1 MPRPRKYA
9 NDAER
14 QAAYRD
20 RHAAEQPP
28 SAGLLAAQAR
38 SLHAVIKDAA
48 KIGDER
54 AQKVLGKTPAETMT
68 KMIKDFVRFA
78 DLNQLR

>member
-9 NDAER
+9 SDAER

-28 SAGLLAAQAR
+28 NTGLLAAQAR
-38 SLHAVIKDAA
+38 SLHSVIKDAA
-48 KIGDER
+48 KSGDNH
-54 AQKVLGKTPAETMT
+54 AQSILGKNAAETLSRL
-68 KMIKDFVRFA
+68 IADFKCKA
-78 DLNQLR
+78 ESD